1 MAELN
6 FGLINQN
13 LPGEIANSVQRG
25 REDAVREQMAKQ
37 QLLSSQQQTEKT
49 GMEMEQFKRRQAGL
63 DKFISVSAQNGKT
76 GNPENLAQD
85 FYNYAVTSGD
95 PQLIHSA
102 QQALIA
108 VQERSQY
115 NREQGFGTP
124 LPAAAP
130 AAAPNAAPTV
140 AFGAST
146 PNKQSFDNFN
156 NLINMGANPVVAPS
170 SNMLAPTPAAAPA
183 NNLATQAQ
191 TPADIQR
198 RIIRLK
204 TMYPN
209 GAANTEISLLT
220 KELEEMQKGHVVGLG
235 GSLVRGGNAVFTAP
249 ERQDTDLIRN
259 YNAAVKQG
267 FVGSIFDYE
276 RKIKEA
282 GKPPPAPRPEA
293 APRTQQVTMRDG
305 TLGIMNMDTGAITPA
320 LLNGAPVQGKPS
332 AFAEKTAIQQKQL
345 GVDINRTIG
354 ELENAAKPGGLIE
367 QSTGSGIGRAIDA
380 SAAFVGKAM
389 PGAIAIGKLAPIAD
403 MVLKMV
409 PRFEGPQSD
418 KDTTSYKQAAGQLAD
433 ASLPVAI
440 RQAAA
445 TEIVR
450 LMKARKAQFS
460 STDIE
465 AGGGAPAAVP
475 NSIRNQADAI
485 LRGDK

>member
-63 DKFISVSAQNGKT
+63 DRFISVSAQNGKT
-76 GNPENLAQD
+76 GDPEQLARD
-85 FYNYAVTSGD
+85 FSEYAVSTGD
-95 PQLIHSA
+95 ANLIMTA
-102 QQALIA
+102 QQAVMA
-108 VQERSQY
+108 AQERSRY

-124 LPAAAP
+124 AP
-130 AAAPNAAPTV
+130 AAAPLPAAASGA

-146 PNKQSFDNFN
+146 PKEPSPGYYN
-156 NLINMGANPVVAPS
+156 NLINMGANPVAAPS
-170 SNMLAPTPAAAPA
+170 SNRLAATVAPAPAAS
-183 NNLATQAQ
+183 NTLAAQVQ

-198 RIIRLK
+198 RIIYLK
-204 TMYPN
+204 NSFPN

-235 GSLVRGGNAVFTAP
+235 GSLVRGGKAVFTAP

-305 TLGIMNMDTGAITPA
+305 TLGIMNMDTGVITSA

-345 GVDINRTIG
+345 GVDIGRTIT
-354 ELENAAKPGGLIE
+354 ELEDAAKSGGLIE
-367 QSTGSGIGRAIDA
+367 QSTGSGFGRLVDA
-380 SAAFVGKAM
+380 SAGFVGQAT

-418 KDTTSYKQAAGQLAD
+418 KDTASYKQAAGQLAD

-460 STDIE
+460 STAIE
-465 AGGGAPAAVP
+465 AGGGAPAAAP
-475 NSIRNQADAI
+475 AANIDA
-485 LRGDK
+485 LLNKYK